1 MRSLMSVLFLVIFCS
16 VQMTS
21 ATEVA
26 SEAANTPSECCVEF
40 SNVKI
45 PVKLVASYSWTSS
58 NCPKR
63 AIVFKTSKGKK
74 FCVDPETTWVSHHV
88 NKVDKRT
95 TVEKSHTVSV

>member
-21 ATEVA
+21 A